1 MTETLPEFGHSIAY
15 VPPIGFHELKG
26 AALVIRPTRVSS
38 VTINVYGR
46 EDVEVVIADMYVLDG
61 DNSGH
66 LEVDRKFFGSF
77 LNEALRNVLD
87 GGVGVIVARVN
98 EGRFYDTR
106 GYSLPF
112 RYFQPVNLLT
122 DKELLVQAEVVAKAQ
137 GWMD

>member
-1 MTETLPEFGHSIAY
+1 MTTTLPEFGHSSDY

-26 AALVIRPTRVSS
+26 AALVIRPTGVAS
-38 VTINVYGR
+38 VTTSLA
-46 EDVEVVIADMYVLDG
+46 EHEVVVADMYVLDG
-61 DNSGH
+61 GNSGH

-87 GGVGVIVARVN
+87 GGDGVIVARVN
-98 EGRFYDTR
+98 RGHFYDTR

-112 RYFQPVNLLT
+112 WYFQPVNLLT

-137 GWMD
+137 GWME